1 MLGLIPLVIAFS
13 WQGII
18 MWVVLLVMAY
28 LFRRYITNIIGGVT
42 GDVMG
47 AASELSEIWFLW
59 LVLILARYAGLTILP
74 W

>member
-1 MLGLIPLVIAFS
+1 MGLAALVAAFS

-18 MWVVLLVMAY
+18 MWAVLCLMAY
-28 LFRRYITNIIGGVT
+28 LFRRYITGIIGGVT

-59 LVLILARYAGLTILP
+59 LVLILARYAGLTVLP